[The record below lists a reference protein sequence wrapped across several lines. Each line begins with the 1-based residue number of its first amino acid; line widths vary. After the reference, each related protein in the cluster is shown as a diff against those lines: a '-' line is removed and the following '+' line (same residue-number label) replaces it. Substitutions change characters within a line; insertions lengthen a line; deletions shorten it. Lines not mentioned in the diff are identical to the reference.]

1 MFEPFGEI
9 SSCKVSATDC
19 QQAPAKSESNSTQSN
34 GFGFVCFNSHEDAR
48 KAFEHFQ
55 NKESDQEESKEEA
68 KKPAHRLYVVPAL
81 KKAAREAY
89 LRLKALKFKKQMA
102 RHNLYFRGFPLDPA
116 ESIETTEKDLF
127 KFFSTY
133 GEVMNV
139 KLMKNKSLQAETEL
153 KSGEHLLGFG
163 FVCFKTVDEAAR
175 ARAEASKTHFKGS

>member
-1 MFEPFGEI
+1 M
-9 SSCKVSATDC
+9 
-19 QQAPAKSESNSTQSN
+19 
-34 GFGFVCFNSHEDAR
+34 
-48 KAFEHFQ
+48 
-55 NKESDQEESKEEA
+55 
-68 KKPAHRLYVVPAL
+68 PAL

-116 ESIETTEKDLF
+116 ESIEATEKDLF

-139 KLMKNKSLQAETEL
+139 KLMKNKNLEGEAEL

-175 ARAEASKTHFKGS
+175 ARAEA